1 MNKIRL
7 IRRTG
12 PLIPGGYPYVD
23 PKTNMRFDGFECGDF
38 DGQVRKIIA
47 HRLGNPKLYPPTEP
61 QFYEYVYVADS
72 LDTYQ
77 CQRLGNS
84 DLYCIGVGAVGS
96 NTPRVVA
103 VVDGKCGKCGG
114 ELQQRFCPTCG
125 SGNTK
130 LVGYICKGCG
140 KIYDR

>member
-12 PLIPGGYPYVD
+12 QMIPGGMPYVD
-23 PKTNMRFDGFECGDF
+23 PRTNMRFDGFECGDF

-61 QFYEYVYVADS
+61 QFYEYTYVADS

-84 DLYCIGVGAVGS
+84 DNYCVGDGAVGQ
-96 NTPRVVA
+96 NTPRAV
-103 VVDGKCGKCGG
+103 VVDGKCSACGG
-114 ELQQRFCPTCG
+114 EIIERICPTC
-125 SGNTK
+125 SGRK
-130 LVGYICKGCG
+130 IIGHICKGCG